1 MSLKQTIR
9 KILREEKKTKS
20 TNKEFVKYKDSNFH
34 SLSDYTLQD
43 IVDNWDSLSD
53 HKNDNIKTIKYFVSN
68 PDKITDLVYDEQGLE
83 DGYHRLIAAKI
94 LKKPRFTYRMVE
106 NLQEN
111 IQRIKQIMIKEDKVP
126 LIKKMIDDIGLK
138 NTFKMVG
145 DYDKLDSYLT
155 DSDKIDFIENTIH
168 RLSRELESD
177 FIGLALQ
184 EIDEE
189 PIHYSDE
196 DGKLEQIEYLGNK
209 YVDIAIYDNEVDTY
223 LGEYSVRYD
232 SLPTQILDEIF
243 RMLLDK

>member
-1 MSLKQTIR
+1 M
-9 KILREEKKTKS
+9 
-20 TNKEFVKYKDSNFH
+20 
-34 SLSDYTLQD
+34 
-43 IVDNWDSLSD
+43 
-53 HKNDNIKTIKYFVSN
+53 
-68 PDKITDLVYDEQGLE
+68 
-83 DGYHRLIAAKI
+83 
-94 LKKPRFTYRMVE
+94 

-111 IQRIKQIMIKEDKVP
+111 IQRIKQMMIKEDEVP

-138 NTFKMVG
+138 NTFKMLG

-196 DGKLEQIEYLGNK
+196 DEQLHQIEYLGNK
-209 YVDIAIYDNEVDTY
+209 YVEVVYYDYEMDNF
-223 LGEYSVRYD
+223 LGEYNVRYD

>member
-1 MSLKQTIR
+1 ML
-9 KILREEKKTKS
+9 
-20 TNKEFVKYKDSNFH
+20 
-34 SLSDYTLQD
+34 
-43 IVDNWDSLSD
+43 
-53 HKNDNIKTIKYFVSN
+53 
-68 PDKITDLVYDEQGLE
+68 
-83 DGYHRLIAAKI
+83 
-94 LKKPRFTYRMVE
+94 
-106 NLQEN
+106 
-111 IQRIKQIMIKEDKVP
+111 
-126 LIKKMIDDIGLK
+126 
-138 NTFKMVG
+138 G

-168 RLSRELESD
+168 RLSGELESD

>member
-1 MSLKQTIR
+1 M
-9 KILREEKKTKS
+9 
-20 TNKEFVKYKDSNFH
+20 
-34 SLSDYTLQD
+34 
-43 IVDNWDSLSD
+43 
-53 HKNDNIKTIKYFVSN
+53 
-68 PDKITDLVYDEQGLE
+68 
-83 DGYHRLIAAKI
+83 
-94 LKKPRFTYRMVE
+94 
-106 NLQEN
+106 
-111 IQRIKQIMIKEDKVP
+111 MIKEDEVP

-138 NTFKMVG
+138 NTFKMLG

-168 RLSRELESD
+168 RLSRELASD

-196 DGKLEQIEYLGNK
+196 DEQLHQIEYLGNK
-209 YVDIAIYDNEVDTY
+209 YVEVVYYDYEMDNF
-223 LGEYSVRYD
+223 LGEYNVRYD

>member
-1 MSLKQTIR
+1 M
-9 KILREEKKTKS
+9 
-20 TNKEFVKYKDSNFH
+20 
-34 SLSDYTLQD
+34 
-43 IVDNWDSLSD
+43 
-53 HKNDNIKTIKYFVSN
+53 
-68 PDKITDLVYDEQGLE
+68 
-83 DGYHRLIAAKI
+83 
-94 LKKPRFTYRMVE
+94 

-111 IQRIKQIMIKEDKVP
+111 IQRIKQMMIKEDEVP

-155 DSDKIDFIENTIH
+155 DSDKVDFIENTIH
-168 RLSRELESD
+168 RLSGELETD
-177 FIGLALQ
+177 FIGVGLQ

-196 DGKLEQIEYLGNK
+196 DGQLHQIEFLGNK
-209 YVDIAIYDNEVDTY
+209 YVEVVYYDDEGDTY
-223 LGEYSVRYD
+223 LGEYNVMYD

>member
-1 MSLKQTIR
+1 M
-9 KILREEKKTKS
+9 
-20 TNKEFVKYKDSNFH
+20 
-34 SLSDYTLQD
+34 
-43 IVDNWDSLSD
+43 
-53 HKNDNIKTIKYFVSN
+53 
-68 PDKITDLVYDEQGLE
+68 
-83 DGYHRLIAAKI
+83 
-94 LKKPRFTYRMVE
+94 

-111 IQRIKQIMIKEDKVP
+111 IQRIKQMMIKEDEVP

-138 NTFKMVG
+138 NTFKMLG

-177 FIGLALQ
+177 FIGLALI